1 GADELVLVPPRA
13 SPRRRSTRPGCENA
27 LPDAER
33 CWPRSHRGGAPTRT
47 KPLRSGCI
55 WRSAG
60 ALHPAL
66 RTSWCSSLPGDHR
79 AVGAPAPGAKTP
91 SRMQKGADP
100 VRTEAVLLHV
110 CPLGTSSTSS
120 MSGLDQP
127 TKRQPALAPCPTGK
141 KNPPAANSR
150 GIVWSMA
157 RSAADF
163 LRAAQE
169 AWQAR
174 QQPHGAEHVPQEH
187 EGRQETHVSVEVD
200 VREDPG
206 CHGDGQGKAGKG
218 YRLACGLQ
226 RVVVG
231 LLQRQALTQVGV
243 KTAVDID

>member
-1 GADELVLVPPRA
+1 RAVGAPAPGAKTPSRMQKGAGPVRTEAVLLHVRNRYVPGAYGVARVRCTPQLVLVPPRA
-13 SPRRRSTRPGCENA
+13 SPHRRSTRPGCENA

-110 CPLGTSSTSS
+110 RNRYVPGAYGVAPVRCTPHCGRAGARPSLGIT
-120 MSGLDQP
+120 
-127 TKRQPALAPCPTGK
+127 AL
-141 KNPPAANSR
+141 
-150 GIVWSMA
+150 
-157 RSAADF
+157 
-163 LRAAQE
+163 
-169 AWQAR
+169 
-174 QQPHGAEHVPQEH
+174 
-187 EGRQETHVSVEVD
+187 
-200 VREDPG
+200 
-206 CHGDGQGKAGKG
+206 
-218 YRLACGLQ
+218 
-226 RVVVG
+226 
-231 LLQRQALTQVGV
+231 
-243 KTAVDID
+243 